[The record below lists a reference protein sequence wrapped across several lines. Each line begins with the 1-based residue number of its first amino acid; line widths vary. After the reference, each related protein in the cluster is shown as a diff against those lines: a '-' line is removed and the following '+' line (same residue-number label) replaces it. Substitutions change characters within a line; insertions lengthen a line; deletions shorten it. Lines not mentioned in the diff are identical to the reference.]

1 MQGGMERPPGRSN
14 TASLLDD
21 LARLL
26 PADSGQEGLQRVLAR
41 VSEAGEWLTARL
53 SAADRRR
60 RRSRR
65 SRHDSSVSSLLPPT
79 RLCCRAT

>member
-1 MQGGMERPPGRSN
+1 MQGQMERPPGRSN

-41 VSEAGEWLTARL
+41 VSGAGEWLTAQL
-53 SAADRRR
+53 SAAAHRLRRFR
-60 RRSRR
+60 RFRR
-65 SRHDSSVSSLLPPT
+65 DSSVSSLLPPT
-79 RLCCRAT
+79 RLGCRAT